1 MTRARTEQAA
11 LVRLLLVRHG
21 ETPHNTTARCQGQL
35 DVPMQDVGE
44 RQVLRLAS
52 RLTSPVLDAVDAVYT
67 SPLLRAW
74 RTAQLLLGD
83 RQRPCVDAPELM
95 ELHYGNVQGLT
106 ETSWP
111 NALGTDW
118 RRDPWRVAFPD
129 GESLPTLQA
138 RVHRALRQVTQA
150 HAGQTVM
157 LSTHGLV
164 MRVLLQEALGLPAAD
179 FWRLRIPNASAWWL
193 ACSAE
198 SGRLVLGD
206 VQRAEPRVTV
216 AAAQATMADKT
227 MPRGAMGEVERLAV
241 QAAVVQQTMEP
252 VIGRVGLCIFAAD
265 HGVTAEGVSAYPAAV
280 TAEMTRNFA
289 RGGAAINVLARAHD
303 ISLDLVDVGVDGSL
317 EDWPDLVPAKV
328 ARGTH
333 NFRRAAAMS
342 EAMLGQALA
351 VGAERAQRMLRSGV
365 DALALGEM
373 GIGNTTS
380 AAALLSAM
388 TGLPA
393 ERTVGAGTGVQGE
406 RLLHKR
412 DVVDDA
418 LVWHRT
424 DLVASGVPHADTR
437 EWLRRVGGLE
447 IAAMAGAAMAVVE
460 HPVLLVA
467 DGFISTVAVLAA
479 ARMLHESAPPSDSSS
494 ASLSASSLVSAL
506 LDRLVLSHRSSETGH
521 VEAIQALDGLR
532 RAALHSE
539 PAGSVVLRPL
549 LDLGM
554 RLGEGSGAAMAVPLL
569 RSATAL
575 MRQMATFSDAGVST
589 ALT

>member
-1 MTRARTEQAA
+1 M
-11 LVRLLLVRHG
+11 
-21 ETPHNTTARCQGQL
+21 
-35 DVPMQDVGE
+35 
-44 RQVLRLAS
+44 
-52 RLTSPVLDAVDAVYT
+52 
-67 SPLLRAW
+67 
-74 RTAQLLLGD
+74 
-83 RQRPCVDAPELM
+83 
-95 ELHYGNVQGLT
+95 
-106 ETSWP
+106 
-111 NALGTDW
+111 
-118 RRDPWRVAFPD
+118 
-129 GESLPTLQA
+129 
-138 RVHRALRQVTQA
+138 
-150 HAGQTVM
+150 
-157 LSTHGLV
+157 
-164 MRVLLQEALGLPAAD
+164 LQEALRLPPAD
-179 FWRLRIPNASAWWL
+179 FWQLRIPNASAWWVS
-193 ACSAE
+193 CSAA
-198 SGRLVLGD
+198 SGRLKLGD

-227 MPRGAMGEVERLAV
+227 MPRGAMGEVERVAV
-241 QAAVVQQTMEP
+241 QAAVVQQTLEP

-317 EDWPDLVPAKV
+317 EAWPDLVPAKV
-328 ARGTH
+328 AHGTH

-342 EAMLGQALA
+342 DAMLGQALA
-351 VGAERAQRMLRSGV
+351 VGAARAQRMLRSGV

-380 AAALLSAM
+380 AAAMLGAM

-412 DVVDDA
+412 EVVDDA
-418 LVWHRT
+418 LVWHRS
-424 DLVASGVPHADTR
+424 DLAAGGVPHADTR

-447 IAAMAGAAMAVVE
+447 IAAMAGAAMAVVD

-479 ARMLHESAPPSDSSS
+479 ARMLHESAGPANASST
-494 ASLSASSLVSAL
+494 SLSASPFASAL

-521 VEAIQALDGLR
+521 VEAIRALDELR
-532 RAALHSE
+532 RAALHGES
-539 PAGSVVLRPL
+539 ADGVVLRPL